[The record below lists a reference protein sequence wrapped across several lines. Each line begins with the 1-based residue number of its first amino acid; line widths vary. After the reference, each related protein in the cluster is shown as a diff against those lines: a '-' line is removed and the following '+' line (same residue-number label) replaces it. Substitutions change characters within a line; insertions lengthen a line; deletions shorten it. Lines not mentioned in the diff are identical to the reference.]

1 MMRGIFFIFMFFLQF
16 QFAVFAQVKTE
27 HEVIKG
33 ESIYSIAKKY
43 GITESD
49 IYELNPSVKGNLLQL
64 KSILF
69 ISKKN
74 SKKKS
79 MDFHIVKQGDTFF
92 SISKKYE
99 VSISDLKKFNPS
111 VFEKNL
117 RLGDKIHLK
126 KQKNTT
132 TQDETEQVVAL
143 DDSVEEND
151 DSGEI
156 THVIKKGET
165 LFSISKK
172 YDLSVSQIEQLNPR
186 LSDKLKI
193 GYKLIIKKGNSSNN
207 NSVSSSNDLVAEN
220 EQEANE
226 DVPYSLENSSTANQ
240 LIQIASQHIGTR
252 YRSGGTSS
260 GGFDCSGLMYHT
272 FGQLDYKLPRSSN
285 DQSQIGDKIA
295 KKKAQKGDL
304 IFFST
309 NGRGTI
315 NHVGMITEV
324 YDDEILFIH
333 SSVQSG
339 VIVSST
345 NEAYYSKRFKTIK
358 RILR

>member
-1 MMRGIFFIFMFFLQF
+1 MKRIYFISLFFLMF
-16 QFAVFAQVKTE
+16 QYTVFSQKPTE

-43 GITESD
+43 GVSEND
-49 IYELNPSVKGNLLQL
+49 IYNLNPSTKGSLLQL
-64 KSILF
+64 KSILL

-74 SKKKS
+74 PKKKS
-79 MDFHIVKQGDTFF
+79 VDFHIVNQGDTFF

-99 VSISDLKKFNPS
+99 ISISDLKKYNPS
-111 VFEKNL
+111 VSEKNL

-126 KQKNTT
+126 KQKNLNPPI
-132 TQDETEQVVAL
+132 DTEQVIVL
-143 DDSVEEND
+143 DDLEEEKD

-186 LSDKLKI
+186 LSNKLKI
-193 GYKLIIKKGNSSNN
+193 GYKLIVKKGISNIGN
-207 NSVSSSNDLVAEN
+207 EVTSTDDKSLENDE
-220 EQEANE
+220 EIIEE
-226 DVPYSLENSSTANQ
+226 VPYSDENGSTSNH
-240 LIQIASQHIGTR
+240 LIQIASQQLGTR
-252 YRSGGTSS
+252 YRSGGTSG
-260 GGFDCSGLMYHT
+260 GGFDCSGLMCYT
-272 FGQLDYKLPRSSN
+272 FNQVDFKLPRTSN
-285 DQSQIGDKIA
+285 SQSQIGKKIS

-333 SSVQSG
+333 SSVRAG

-358 RILR
+358 RVLP

>member
-1 MMRGIFFIFMFFLQF
+1 MIQYS
-16 QFAVFAQVKTE
+16 VFAQLQTE
-27 HEVIKG
+27 HEVSKG

-43 GITESD
+43 GISEEA
-49 IYELNPSVKGNLLQL
+49 IYELNPSAKGNLLQL
-64 KSILF
+64 KSILL

-74 SKKKS
+74 YKKKNG
-79 MDFHIVKQGDTFF
+79 DFHIINKGDTFF

-99 VSISDLKKFNPS
+99 LSISELRKLNPS
-111 VFEKNL
+111 VSEKNL
-117 RLGDKIHLK
+117 KLGDKIHLK
-126 KQKNTT
+126 KYKNIAS
-132 TQDETEQVVAL
+132 QIETEQIIAL
-143 DDSVEEND
+143 NELEEEKD

-172 YDLSVSQIEQLNPR
+172 YRSSVSQIEQLNPR
-186 LSDKLKI
+186 LSNKLKI
-193 GYKLIIKKGNSSNN
+193 GYNLIIKKGTNTRDIIVGAPIESS
-207 NSVSSSNDLVAEN
+207 LKN
-220 EQEANE
+220 EQDDNE
-226 DVPYSLENSSTANQ
+226 DIAYTIQNGVMANQ
-240 LIQIASQHIGTR
+240 LIGIATQQIGTR
-252 YRSGGTSS
+252 YRGGGTSS
-260 GGFDCSGLMYHT
+260 GGFDCSGLMCFT
-272 FGQLDYKLPRSSN
+272 FNQLDFKLPRSSN
-285 DQSQIGDKIA
+285 DQSQIGKKIT

-304 IFFST
+304 IFFTT

-345 NEAYYSKRFKTIK
+345 NEAYYNKRFKTIK
-358 RILR
+358 RILP

>member
-1 MMRGIFFIFMFFLQF
+1 MIQYT
-16 QFAVFAQVKTE
+16 VFAQLQTE
-27 HEVIKG
+27 HEVSKG

-43 GITESD
+43 GISEEA
-49 IYELNPSVKGNLLQL
+49 IYELNPSVKGSLLQL
-64 KSILF
+64 KSILL

-74 SKKKS
+74 YKKKNV
-79 MDFHIVKQGDTFF
+79 DFHIINKGDTFF

-99 VSISDLKKFNPS
+99 LSISELRKLNPS
-111 VFEKNL
+111 VAEKNL
-117 RLGDKIHLK
+117 KLGDKIHLK
-126 KQKNTT
+126 KYKNIAS
-132 TQDETEQVVAL
+132 QSETEQIIAL
-143 DDSVEEND
+143 NELEEEEKD

-172 YDLSVSQIEQLNPR
+172 YGLNVSQIEQLNPR
-186 LSDKLKI
+186 LSNKLKI
-193 GYKLIIKKGNSSNN
+193 GYNLIIKKGINTSDTI
-207 NSVSSSNDLVAEN
+207 VSAPSETSLEN
-220 EQEANE
+220 EQDDTE
-226 DVPYSLENSSTANQ
+226 DIAYIIENGVMANQ
-240 LIQIASQHIGTR
+240 LIGIATQQIGTR
-252 YRSGGTSS
+252 YRGGGTSS
-260 GGFDCSGLMYHT
+260 GGFDCSGLMFFT
-272 FGQLDYKLPRSSN
+272 FNQLDFKLPRSSN
-285 DQSQIGDKIA
+285 DQSQIGKKIS

-304 IFFST
+304 IFFTT

-324 YDDEILFIH
+324 FDDEILFIH

-358 RILR
+358 RILPLP